1 MKTRTQEK
9 SAIGLGEYVERRA
22 RVLRSLKG
30 AVGVIFAGEGSAPLV
45 GRWRPDSHFLYLT
58 GIDNE
63 PGAAILFDPQ
73 AEDPDRR
80 CILFLRPLDPELE
93 RWDGYRE
100 EISSTLRIR
109 TGFTKVMRSNSF
121 PALLARAARR
131 SKRLACLHP
140 FAAHTGNVSTDLA
153 TFRKVAERM
162 VGVSIED
169 QTQLVPSLRAVKSK
183 NEVSLMRQAALA
195 TALGYA
201 AAAKIIRPGVSETDI
216 QHALEDG
223 YRRYGATGPAYNS
236 IVGAGFNGT
245 VLHYTE
251 NRSVASEGDLI
262 VIDSGA
268 AFGGY
273 ACDVTRTFPV
283 SGHFTPDQRDLYEIV
298 LKAQLAAIK
307 AARPGAQWHDVDR
320 ASRRVIEDAGLGD
333 AYIHSVGHQLGMEV
347 HDASPDGHLKAGM
360 VITIEPGVYLP
371 EQRVGVRIEDDILLT
386 PSGNTVLTAAIPKK
400 VREVEE
406 FMHA

>member
-1 MKTRTQEK
+1 MKTRSPEK
-9 SAIGLGEYVERRA
+9 TAIGLGEYVERRA
-22 RVLRSLKG
+22 RVLRALKG
-30 AVGVIFAGEGSAPLV
+30 AVGVVFAGDGQAPLV

-58 GIDNE
+58 GIENE
-63 PGAAILFDPQ
+63 PGAAILFDPG

-80 CILFLRPLDPELE
+80 CVLFLRPLDPEQE

-100 EISSTLRIR
+100 EISSALRIR
-109 TGFTKVMRSNSF
+109 TGFSKVMRATML
-121 PALLARAARR
+121 PALLSRAARR
-131 SKRLACLHP
+131 SRRLACLHP
-140 FAAHTGNVSTDLA
+140 FAPYTGSVSPDLA

-162 VGVSIED
+162 VGVGIED
-169 QTQLVPSLRAVKSK
+169 QTQLLPSLRAVKSK
-183 NEVSLMRQAALA
+183 NEISLMRQAALA

-201 AAAKIIRPGVSETDI
+201 AAAKIIRAGVSETDI

-223 YRRYGATGPAYNS
+223 YRRNGATGPAYNS

-245 VLHYTE
+245 VLHYTD
-251 NRSVASEGDLI
+251 NKAVVADGDLI

-283 SGHFTPDQRDLYEIV
+283 SGRFTPDQRELYEIV
-298 LKAQLAAIK
+298 LKAQVAAIR
-307 AARPGAQWHDVDR
+307 AARPGARWHDVDR

-347 HDASPDGHLKAGM
+347 HDASPDGPLKAGM

-371 EQRVGVRIEDDILLT
+371 EQRLGVRIEDDILIT
-386 PSGNTVLTAAIPKK
+386 PSGSTILTGAIPKK
-400 VREVEE
+400 ASEVEE